1 MLEPYIIQADNY
13 IRNNFPAEV
22 REISI
27 LAYKALALIVVFI
40 ILAYTLKK
48 LLLPIIKWAVY
59 KFGGP
64 LSRSLY
70 DRKAFRAFLNFIPMM
85 FCYFIIEEFF
95 YRSKKYVPY
104 IDMFFN
110 WLIVSV
116 LAQILFRT
124 SKAIEDYAKQR
135 AEDFN
140 TTSFRA
146 VGQSIRIVGTFLYII
161 ISLSIFLKV
170 SPGSILAGLGAFT
183 AVIILVFRDSI
194 LGFISGI
201 HVVASRIFKVGD
213 WINMTKYKL
222 EGTVQEINLLTT
234 KIKNFDNTIS
244 TVPTYDLINSEVRNA
259 QVLIDQ
265 NSRRIKRSVF
275 FNIKSFKFIDFD
287 LYQSLQKIDLLKSY
301 FQTVKGEVSRL
312 ERIHEG
318 KADENLINGKQLT
331 NIGTFRMYV
340 LAYLKHHDKIDDQKD
355 IMVRQMEIT
364 SQGMPLEIYCFTK
377 LGVWGDFE
385 NLQSDIFDHI
395 LVAAKAFDL
404 EITQSFIPS
413 DFGADH

>member
-13 IRNNFPAEV
+13 IRSNFPAEV

-27 LAYKALALIVVFI
+27 LAYKGLSLIIVFI
-40 ILAYTLKK
+40 VLAYLLKR
-48 LLLPIIKWAVY
+48 LFLPVIKWSVNR
-59 KFGGP
+59 FGGP
-64 LSRSLY
+64 LSQSFY
-70 DRKAFRAFLNFIPMM
+70 NRKVFRAFLNFVPMM

-110 WLIVSV
+110 WMIVTV
-116 LAQILFRT
+116 MAQILFRS

-135 AEDFN
+135 AGDFN

-170 SPGSILAGLGAFT
+170 SPGSIFAGLGAFT

-213 WINMTKYKL
+213 WIHMTKYKL
-222 EGTVQEINLLTT
+222 EGTVQEISLLTT

-265 NSRRIKRSVF
+265 NSRRIKRSVY

-287 LYQSLQKIDLLKSY
+287 LYQTLQKVDLLKNY
-301 FQTVKGEVSRL
+301 FQTVEAEVHRL

-318 KADENLINGKQLT
+318 GADENLINGKQLT

-340 LAYLKHHDKIDDQKD
+340 LAYLKNHDKIDSEKE

-364 SQGMPLEIYCFTK
+364 PQGMPLEIYCFTK

-385 NLQSDIFDHI
+385 NFQSDIFDHI

-404 EITQSFIPS
+404 EITQSFLPS
-413 DFGADH
+413 DIATP

>member
-27 LAYKALALIVVFI
+27 LAYKALSLVLVFVG
-40 ILAYTLKK
+40 LAYLLKR
-48 LLLPIIKWAVY
+48 LFLPVIKWVVY
-59 KFGGP
+59 RFGGP
-64 LSRSLY
+64 LSRALY
-70 DRKAFRAFLNFIPMM
+70 DRKVYRAFLNFVPMM
-85 FCYFIIEEFF
+85 ICYFIIEEFF
-95 YRSKKYVPY
+95 YRSKKFVPY

-110 WLIVSV
+110 WMIVTV
-116 LAQILFRT
+116 MAQILFRT
-124 SKAIEDYAKQR
+124 SKAIEDFAKHR

-146 VGQSIRIVGTFLYII
+146 VGQSIRIVGAFLYVI
-161 ISLSIFLKV
+161 ISLSIFMKV

-275 FNIKSFKFIDFD
+275 FNIKSFKFIDFE
-287 LYQSLQKIDLLKSY
+287 LYQNLQKIDLLQSY

-340 LAYLKHHDKIDDQKD
+340 LAYLKHHDKVDSEKE

-364 SQGMPLEIYCFTK
+364 PQGMPLEIYCFTK

-385 NLQSDIFDHI
+385 NFQSDIFDHI
-395 LVAAKAFDL
+395 LVAARTFDL
-404 EITQSFIPS
+404 EITQSYAPNDIGDS
-413 DFGADH
+413 H